1 MILLHS
7 HRVKVLEVLFLV
19 AYVNEVTMSSMKS
32 MCFCD
37 FVLQL
42 LQLKIDAL
50 VEITFKLV
58 IFQGITY
65 MP

>member
-19 AYVNEVTMSSMKS
+19 AYVNEVTMSSVKS

-37 FVLQL
+37 FMLQL
-42 LQLKIDAL
+42 LQLKIDAS
-50 VEITFKLV
+50 VENNL
-58 IFQGITY
+58 
-65 MP
+65 

>member
-19 AYVNEVTMSSMKS
+19 AYVNEVAMSSMKS

-37 FVLQL
+37 FVLRL

-50 VEITFKLV
+50 VENNL
-58 IFQGITY
+58 
-65 MP
+65 